1 VFDIR
6 TPQGEIVIEIGAQR
20 RFLLGKRQ
28 IAPTWAYIDKGEI
41 IPRGSIDTGGII
53 SWQTVSSGGN
63 GKTLWMSLGI
73 AG

>member
-1 VFDIR
+1 VRLILCDKVFDIR

-41 IPRGSIDTGGII
+41 IPRGSIDTGGF
-53 SWQTVSSGGN
+53 SH
-63 GKTLWMSLGI
+63 GKQ
-73 AG
+73 